1 MSEGEREREED
12 NVEEIMT
19 DGRRETGGR
28 EREIESCIHTLF
40 RRKV

>member
-19 DGRRETGGR
+19 DGRRETGR
-28 EREIESCIHTLF
+28 ERE
-40 RRKV
+40 K